1 MLPALLPT
9 ESQDVADSH
18 SVRREAA
25 GEPRLRLVRD
35 CGSSLASA
43 ARPSACADI
52 VRDVP
57 TQRRRAYYR
66 RSSRVR

>member
-1 MLPALLPT
+1 MLQALLPT

-35 CGSSLASA
+35 CVSCVGGTSERL
-43 ARPSACADI
+43 R
-52 VRDVP
+52 
-57 TQRRRAYYR
+57 
-66 RSSRVR
+66 